1 MRTLEASG
9 KTIDEA
15 IFNGLKE
22 LGVSIDEVEIDII
35 QHETKGILGIG
46 AKPAKV
52 KLIEREPEEVVVP
65 EYMVEAERRANSRKN
80 GDYRR
85 DDRRRD
91 DRSGNRRNDRRN
103 DRPRREYD
111 EKPAKQEAANTEATE
126 AENLNAVV
134 TEAIVTETV
143 ETAEVTE
150 SAERTERREYR
161 PRRNDRRNNRR
172 DYRREREEEEPR
184 EKKPEIEYSL
194 EAAENN
200 EAAQFLKQLLEKMNV
215 PGEVLANVSEEE
227 GIRLKIESSG
237 MGVLI
242 GHRGETLDA
251 IQYLTSLHVNRSRKE
266 KGFTRV
272 TVDTE
277 GYRERR
283 EETLARLARKV
294 ASQVRS
300 TGRARSLEPMNP
312 YERRVLHSTLQNNPY
327 VTTYSEGEE
336 PNRRVV
342 VAPKED

>member
-1 MRTLEASG
+1 MRTIEASG

-22 LGVSIDEVEIDII
+22 LEVSIDEVEIDIV

-46 AKPAKV
+46 AKPAIV
-52 KLIEREPEEVVVP
+52 KLTEREPEQIVVP
-65 EYMVEAERRANSRKN
+65 DYMNEAERRAN
-80 GDYRR
+80 
-85 DDRRRD
+85 RRRD
-91 DRSGNRRNDRRN
+91 DRPRRDRGNRRDERPHREDKPRRSEEAAEAKEETITVAEEISEN
-103 DRPRREYD
+103 GEVREEIAEEVSEVRSPRRE
-111 EKPAKQEAANTEATE
+111 
-126 AENLNAVV
+126 
-134 TEAIVTETV
+134 
-143 ETAEVTE
+143 
-150 SAERTERREYR
+150 
-161 PRRNDRRNNRR
+161 RNNRR
-172 DYRREREEEEPR
+172 ERSNRREREEQSA
-184 EKKPEIEYSL
+184 KPKIEYTL

-200 EAAQFLKQLLEKMNV
+200 EAAQFLKEMLRLMNIDAQ
-215 PGEVLANVSEEE
+215 VLANVSEED
-227 GIRLKIESSG
+227 GVRLRIESSG

-266 KGFTRV
+266 HGFTRI

-277 GYRERR
+277 GYRDRR

-300 TGRARSLEPMNP
+300 TGRARTLEPMNP
-312 YERRVLHSTLQNNPY
+312 YERRVLHATLQNNPY

-342 VAPKED
+342 IAPKGREE

>member
-1 MRTLEASG
+1 MRTIEASG

-22 LGVSIDEVEIDII
+22 LEVSIDEVEIDIV

-46 AKPAKV
+46 AKPAIV
-52 KLIEREPEEVVVP
+52 KLTEREPEQIVVP
-65 EYMVEAERRANSRKN
+65 DYMNEAERRANRRP
-80 GDYRR
+80 RR
-85 DDRRRD
+85 DDRPRRD
-91 DRSGNRRNDRRN
+91 RGNRRDERPHREDKPRRSEEAAEAKEETVAVAEEISEN
-103 DRPRREYD
+103 GEVREAVAEEVSEVRSPRRE
-111 EKPAKQEAANTEATE
+111 
-126 AENLNAVV
+126 
-134 TEAIVTETV
+134 
-143 ETAEVTE
+143 
-150 SAERTERREYR
+150 
-161 PRRNDRRNNRR
+161 RNNRR
-172 DYRREREEEEPR
+172 ERSNRRERDEQSA
-184 EKKPEIEYSL
+184 KPKIEYTL

-200 EAAQFLKQLLEKMNV
+200 EAAQFLREMLRLMNIDAQ
-215 PGEVLANVSEEE
+215 VLANVSEED
-227 GIRLKIESSG
+227 GVRLRIESSG

-266 KGFTRV
+266 HGFTRI

-277 GYRERR
+277 GYRDRR

-300 TGRARSLEPMNP
+300 TGRARTLEPMNP
-312 YERRVLHSTLQNNPY
+312 YERRVLHATLQNNPY

-342 VAPKED
+342 IAPKGREE

>member
-1 MRTLEASG
+1 MRTIEASG

-22 LGVSIDEVEIDII
+22 LEVSIDEVEIDIV

-46 AKPAKV
+46 AKPAIV
-52 KLIEREPEEVVVP
+52 KMTEREPEQIVVP
-65 EYMVEAERRANSRKN
+65 DYMNEAERRAN
-80 GDYRR
+80 
-85 DDRRRD
+85 RRRE
-91 DRSGNRRNDRRN
+91 
-103 DRPRREYD
+103 DRPRRDRGNRRD
-111 EKPAKQEAANTEATE
+111 ERPHREDKPRRSEEAAEAKEETITV
-126 AENLNAVV
+126 AEEISENGEVR
-134 TEAIVTETV
+134 EEI
-143 ETAEVTE
+143 AEEVSE
-150 SAERTERREYR
+150 VRSPRRE
-161 PRRNDRRNNRR
+161 RNNRR
-172 DYRREREEEEPR
+172 ERSNRREREEQSA
-184 EKKPEIEYSL
+184 KPKIEYTL

-200 EAAQFLKQLLEKMNV
+200 EAAQFLREMLRLMNIDAQ
-215 PGEVLANVSEEE
+215 VLANVSEED
-227 GIRLKIESSG
+227 GVRLRIESSG

-266 KGFTRV
+266 HGFTRI

-277 GYRERR
+277 GYRDRR

-300 TGRARSLEPMNP
+300 TGRARTLEPMNP
-312 YERRVLHSTLQNNPY
+312 YERRVLHATLQNNPY

-342 VAPKED
+342 IAPKGREE

>member
-300 TGRARSLEPMNP
+300 TGRARSLEPMNA

>member
-1 MRTLEASG
+1 MRTIEASG

-22 LGVSIDEVEIDII
+22 LEVSIDEVEIDIV

-46 AKPAKV
+46 AKPAIV
-52 KLIEREPEEVVVP
+52 KLTEREPEQIVVP
-65 EYMVEAERRANSRKN
+65 DYMNEAERRANRRREEMPRLT
-80 GDYRR
+80 RR
-85 DDRRRD
+85 DERPHREDKPRRSEEAAEAKEETITVAEEISENGEVREEIAEEVSEV
-91 DRSGNRRNDRRN
+91 RS
-103 DRPRREYD
+103 PRRE
-111 EKPAKQEAANTEATE
+111 
-126 AENLNAVV
+126 
-134 TEAIVTETV
+134 
-143 ETAEVTE
+143 
-150 SAERTERREYR
+150 
-161 PRRNDRRNNRR
+161 RNNRR
-172 DYRREREEEEPR
+172 ERSNRREREEQSA
-184 EKKPEIEYSL
+184 KPKIEYTL

-200 EAAQFLKQLLEKMNV
+200 EAAQFLREMLRLMNIDAQ
-215 PGEVLANVSEEE
+215 VLANVSEED
-227 GIRLKIESSG
+227 GVRLRIESSG

-266 KGFTRV
+266 HGFTRI

-277 GYRERR
+277 GYRDRR

-300 TGRARSLEPMNP
+300 TGRARTLEPMNP
-312 YERRVLHSTLQNNPY
+312 YERRVLHATLQNNPY

-342 VAPKED
+342 IAPKGREE

>member
-1 MRTLEASG
+1 MRTIEASG

-22 LGVSIDEVEIDII
+22 LEVSIDEVEIDIV

-46 AKPAKV
+46 AKPAIV
-52 KLIEREPEEVVVP
+52 KLTEREPEQIVVP
-65 EYMVEAERRANSRKN
+65 DYMNEAERRAN
-80 GDYRR
+80 
-85 DDRRRD
+85 RRRE
-91 DRSGNRRNDRRN
+91 
-103 DRPRREYD
+103 DRPRR
-111 EKPAKQEAANTEATE
+111 
-126 AENLNAVV
+126 
-134 TEAIVTETV
+134 
-143 ETAEVTE
+143 
-150 SAERTERREYR
+150 
-161 PRRNDRRNNRR
+161 DRGNRR
-172 DYRREREEEEPR
+172 DERPHREDKPRRSEEAAEAKEETITVAEEISENGEVREEIVEEVSEVRSPRRERNNSRERSNRREREEQSA
-184 EKKPEIEYSL
+184 KPNIEYTL

-200 EAAQFLKQLLEKMNV
+200 EAAQFLREMLRLMNIDAQ
-215 PGEVLANVSEEE
+215 VLANVSEED
-227 GIRLKIESSG
+227 GVRLRIESSG

-266 KGFTRV
+266 HGFTRI

-277 GYRERR
+277 GYRDRR

-300 TGRARSLEPMNP
+300 TGRARTLEPMNP
-312 YERRVLHSTLQNNPY
+312 YERRVLHATLQNNPY

-342 VAPKED
+342 IAPKGREE

>member
-1 MRTLEASG
+1 MRTIEASG

-22 LGVSIDEVEIDII
+22 LEVSIDEVEIDIV

-46 AKPAKV
+46 AKPAIV
-52 KLIEREPEEVVVP
+52 KLTEREPEQIVVP
-65 EYMVEAERRANSRKN
+65 DYMNEAERRANRHREDKPRRSEEAAEAKEETVTVAEEISEN
-80 GDYRR
+80 GEVREEIAEEVSEV
-85 DDRRRD
+85 
-91 DRSGNRRNDRRN
+91 RS
-103 DRPRREYD
+103 PRRE
-111 EKPAKQEAANTEATE
+111 
-126 AENLNAVV
+126 
-134 TEAIVTETV
+134 
-143 ETAEVTE
+143 
-150 SAERTERREYR
+150 
-161 PRRNDRRNNRR
+161 RNNRR
-172 DYRREREEEEPR
+172 ERSNRREREEQSA
-184 EKKPEIEYSL
+184 KPKIEYTL

-200 EAAQFLKQLLEKMNV
+200 EAAQFLREMLRLMNIDAQ
-215 PGEVLANVSEEE
+215 VLANVSEED
-227 GIRLKIESSG
+227 GVRLRIESSG

-266 KGFTRV
+266 HGFTRI

-277 GYRERR
+277 GYRDRR

-300 TGRARSLEPMNP
+300 TGRARTLEPMNP
-312 YERRVLHSTLQNNPY
+312 YERRVLHATLQNNPY

-342 VAPKED
+342 IAPKGREE

>member
-1 MRTLEASG
+1 MRTIEASG

-22 LGVSIDEVEIDII
+22 LEVSIDEVEIDIV

-46 AKPAKV
+46 AKPAIV
-52 KLIEREPEEVVVP
+52 KLTEREPEQIVVP
-65 EYMVEAERRANSRKN
+65 DYMNEAERRAN
-80 GDYRR
+80 
-85 DDRRRD
+85 RRRD
-91 DRSGNRRNDRRN
+91 DRPRRDRGNRRDERPHREDKPRRSEEAAETKEETITVAEEISEN
-103 DRPRREYD
+103 GEVREEIAEEVSEVRPPRRE
-111 EKPAKQEAANTEATE
+111 
-126 AENLNAVV
+126 
-134 TEAIVTETV
+134 
-143 ETAEVTE
+143 
-150 SAERTERREYR
+150 
-161 PRRNDRRNNRR
+161 RNNRR
-172 DYRREREEEEPR
+172 ERSNRREREEQSA
-184 EKKPEIEYSL
+184 KPKIEYTL

-200 EAAQFLKQLLEKMNV
+200 EAAQFLREMLRLMNIDAQ
-215 PGEVLANVSEEE
+215 VLANVSEED
-227 GIRLKIESSG
+227 GVRLRIESSG

-266 KGFTRV
+266 HGFTRI

-277 GYRERR
+277 GYRDRR

-300 TGRARSLEPMNP
+300 TGRARTLEPMNP
-312 YERRVLHSTLQNNPY
+312 YERRVLHATLQNNPY

-342 VAPKED
+342 IAPKGREE

>member
-1 MRTLEASG
+1 MRTIEASG

-22 LGVSIDEVEIDII
+22 LEVSIDEVEIDIV

-46 AKPAKV
+46 AKPAIV
-52 KLIEREPEEVVVP
+52 KMTEREPEQIVVP
-65 EYMVEAERRANSRKN
+65 DYMNEAERRAN
-80 GDYRR
+80 
-85 DDRRRD
+85 RRRE
-91 DRSGNRRNDRRN
+91 
-103 DRPRREYD
+103 DRPRRDRGNRRD
-111 EKPAKQEAANTEATE
+111 ERPHREDKPWRSEEAAEAKEETITV
-126 AENLNAVV
+126 AEEISENGEVR
-134 TEAIVTETV
+134 EEI
-143 ETAEVTE
+143 AEEVSE
-150 SAERTERREYR
+150 VRSPRRE
-161 PRRNDRRNNRR
+161 RNNRR
-172 DYRREREEEEPR
+172 ERSNRREREEQSA
-184 EKKPEIEYSL
+184 KPKIEYTL

-200 EAAQFLKQLLEKMNV
+200 EAAQFLREMLRLMNIDAQ
-215 PGEVLANVSEEE
+215 VLANVSEED
-227 GIRLKIESSG
+227 GVRLRIESSG

-266 KGFTRV
+266 HGFTRI

-277 GYRERR
+277 GYRDRR

-300 TGRARSLEPMNP
+300 TGRARTLEPMNP
-312 YERRVLHSTLQNNPY
+312 YERRVLHATLQNNPY

-342 VAPKED
+342 IAPKGREE

>member
-1 MRTLEASG
+1 MRTIEASG

-22 LGVSIDEVEIDII
+22 LEVSIDEVEIDIV

-46 AKPAKV
+46 AKPAIV
-52 KLIEREPEEVVVP
+52 KLTEREPEQIVVP
-65 EYMVEAERRANSRKN
+65 DYMNEAERRAN
-80 GDYRR
+80 RR
-85 DDRRRD
+85 REDRPRRD
-91 DRSGNRRNDRRN
+91 DRSRRDRGNRRDERPHREDKPRRSEEAAEAKEETITVAEEISEN
-103 DRPRREYD
+103 GSPRRE
-111 EKPAKQEAANTEATE
+111 
-126 AENLNAVV
+126 
-134 TEAIVTETV
+134 
-143 ETAEVTE
+143 
-150 SAERTERREYR
+150 
-161 PRRNDRRNNRR
+161 RNNRR
-172 DYRREREEEEPR
+172 ERSNRREREEQSA
-184 EKKPEIEYSL
+184 KPKIEYTL

-200 EAAQFLKQLLEKMNV
+200 EAAQFLREMLRLMNIDAQ
-215 PGEVLANVSEEE
+215 VLANVSEED
-227 GIRLKIESSG
+227 GVRLRIESSG

-266 KGFTRV
+266 HGFTRI

-277 GYRERR
+277 GYRDRR

-300 TGRARSLEPMNP
+300 TGRARTLEPMNP
-312 YERRVLHSTLQNNPY
+312 YERRVLHATLQNNPY

-342 VAPKED
+342 IAPKGREE